1 MTSFASYR
9 KPLGIVYEQAHA
21 PVLKPFFSE
30 LEQRRIPFVRI
41 NVAHHQ
47 FNPAERQT
55 PYSLVVNLTGLAE
68 APGIPAQRLSYTSSY
83 LAHLEHTG
91 VPVINNVCA
100 QRAGSGKARQLA
112 LLAQLNL
119 PFPKS
124 RIVNDLSQVVPAA
137 LSLRFP
143 VVIEANCGGH
153 ALRFESLRSVEEA
166 VSCYRINLGTDHT
179 AVIREYIYPEDH
191 FIYRVETLGG
201 KVLSA
206 QRIREDAH
214 RYAHDKGDVY
224 RQGYTD
230 AGEGYRPS
238 DDIIREVEQLVQA
251 ASLDHGA
258 VEYVIDASGD
268 HYYLG
273 IDTRLRTFGG
283 GGTAPEKNLVDYI
296 ERRLQQV
303 YPPVLSPYTAP
314 VTTALSDVY
323 ERTPPTLL

>member
-1 MTSFASYR
+1 MTSFASFK

-21 PVLKPFFSE
+21 PVLKPFFLE

-55 PYSLVVNLTGLAE
+55 PFSLVVNLTGLAE

-91 VPVINNVCA
+91 VPVINNVRA

-119 PFPKS
+119 PFPKA
-124 RIVNDLSQVVPAA
+124 RVVNDLSQVVPAV

-143 VVIEANCGGH
+143 IMIEANTGGQ
-153 ALRFESLRSVEEA
+153 ALRFESLRSVEDA
-166 VSCYRINLGTDHT
+166 VSSYRINLGSDHS
-179 AVIREYIYPEDH
+179 AVIREYIYPEDN

-201 KVLSA
+201 KVVA
-206 QRIREDAH
+206 AHRTREDVH
-214 RYAHDKGDVY
+214 RYAHDKGDVS
-224 RQGYTD
+224 RQDHAD
-230 AGEGYRPS
+230 AGEAYQPANDVVR
-238 DDIIREVEQLVQA
+238 DVQLLVQA

-258 VEYVIDASGD
+258 VEYVIDAAGD
-268 HYYLG
+268 RYYLG
-273 IDTRLRTFGG
+273 IDTRLRTFAT
-283 GGTAPEKNLVDYI
+283 GGTAPEKNFVDYI
-296 ERRLQQV
+296 EQRLRQE
-303 YPPVLSPYTAP
+303 YPPVLSPYTSP
-314 VTTALSDVY
+314 VTTALSEVY
-323 ERTPPTLL
+323 DRTPPTLL

>member
-1 MTSFASYR
+1 MTSFASYK

-21 PVLKPFFSE
+21 PVLKPFFLE

-68 APGIPAQRLSYTSSY
+68 AAGVPAQRLSYTSSY

-91 VPVINNVCA
+91 VPVINNVRA

-112 LLAQLNL
+112 LLAQLQL
-119 PFPKS
+119 PFPRA
-124 RIVNDLSQVVPAA
+124 RIVNDLSQVVPAV

-143 VVIEANCGGH
+143 VVIEANTGGQP
-153 ALRFESLRSVEEA
+153 LRFESLRSVEDA
-166 VSCYRINLGTDHT
+166 VSSYRINLGTDHS
-179 AVIREYIYPEDH
+179 AVIREYIYPEDN

-201 KVLSA
+201 RVVSA
-206 QRIREDAH
+206 QRTREDLH

-224 RQGYTD
+224 RQGYHEV
-230 AGEGYRPS
+230 GEVYQPA
-238 DDIIREVEQLVQA
+238 DPIIREVELLVQA
-251 ASLDHGA
+251 ACLDHGA

-268 HYYLG
+268 RYYLG
-273 IDTRLRTFGG
+273 IDTRLRTFATN
-283 GGTAPEKNLVDYI
+283 GTAPEKNFVDYI
-296 ERRLQQV
+296 EQRLRQE
-303 YPPVLSPYTAP
+303 YPAVLSPYTSP

-323 ERTPPTLL
+323 DRTPPTLL